1 MKLYKRFAVALLAGI
16 MVLALFTACS
26 STPPQNPE
34 EQKKIDTACMIWLDK
49 VWRVVDRELPW
60 NPQLRKAAQDMGEEL
75 AATGELVTTDG
86 TYWGRLQDVQVPD
99 GKTAAFM
106 VLTWDKKTPV
116 TYKLDKLLEDA
127 GDGSTWAKDAT
138 QKMREMMLH
147 ALVMEE
153 RLAKIEQADIAAI
166 KNKDGTYSFVL
177 GYIIAE

>member
-1 MKLYKRFAVALLAGI
+1 MKLYKRFAAALLAGI
-16 MVLALFTACS
+16 MALALLTACG
-26 STPPQNPE
+26 STPPQSPE
-34 EQKKIDTACMIWLDK
+34 EQKKIDKACMIWLDK
-49 VWRVVDRELPW
+49 ACRVVDRELPW
-60 NPQLRKAAQDMGEEL
+60 NPQLRKAAQEMGEEL
-75 AATGELVTTDG
+75 AAKGELITNGV
-86 TYWGRLQDVQVPD
+86 YWGRLDMEVPA

-106 VLTWDKKTPV
+106 VLTWDKKNAAA
-116 TYKLDKLLEDA
+116 YDLDKLLDDA
-127 GDGSTWAKDAT
+127 HHDAWAGDAT

>member
-1 MKLYKRFAVALLAGI
+1 MKLYKRFAAALLAGI

-26 STPPQNPE
+26 STPPQSPE
-34 EQKKIDTACMIWLDK
+34 EQKKIDKACMIWLDK
-49 VWRVVDRELPW
+49 ACRVVDRELPW
-60 NPQLRKAAQDMGEEL
+60 NPQLRKAAQEMGEEL
-75 AATGELVTTDG
+75 AATGELITNGV
-86 TYWGRLQDVQVPD
+86 YWGRLDMEVPA

-106 VLTWDKKTPV
+106 VLTWDKKNAAA
-116 TYKLDKLLEDA
+116 YDLDKLLDDA
-127 GDGSTWAKDAT
+127 HHDAWAGDAT
-138 QKMREMMLH
+138 QKMHEMMLH

>member
-1 MKLYKRFAVALLAGI
+1 MKLYKRFAAALLAGI

-34 EQKKIDTACMIWLDK
+34 EQKTIDTVCMIWLYK

-60 NPQLRKAAQDMGEEL
+60 DPQLRKAAQDMGEEL
-75 AATGELVTTDG
+75 AATGELITNGV
-86 TYWGRLQDVQVPD
+86 YWGRLDMEVPA

-127 GDGSTWAKDAT
+127 GDGSTWADDAT

-147 ALVMEE
+147 ALVREE

>member
-1 MKLYKRFAVALLAGI
+1 MKLYKRFAAALLAGI
-16 MVLALFTACS
+16 MVLALFTACG

-34 EQKKIDTACMIWLDK
+34 EQKKIDTGCMIWLDK

-60 NPQLRKAAQDMGEEL
+60 NTQLRKAAQERGEEL
-75 AATGELVTTDG
+75 AATGELITNGV
-86 TYWGRLQDVQVPD
+86 YWGGLDMEVPA

-106 VLTWDKKTPV
+106 VLTWDKKNAAA
-116 TYKLDKLLEDA
+116 YDLDKLLDDA
-127 GDGSTWAKDAT
+127 HHDAWAGDAT

-147 ALVMEE
+147 VLIAEE

>member
-1 MKLYKRFAVALLAGI
+1 MKLYKRFAAALLAGI
-16 MVLALFTACS
+16 MVLALFTACG

-60 NPQLRKAAQDMGEEL
+60 NPQLRQAAQDMGEEL
-75 AATGELVTTDG
+75 AATGELITNGV
-86 TYWGRLQDVQVPD
+86 YWGRLDMEVSA

-138 QKMREMMLH
+138 QKMREMMLR
-147 ALVMEE
+147 ALVTEE